1 MQKHYYCLYNFVTK
15 RESIPVCRSIEHS
28 RGSPESKE
36 CLGIDIQDQGTWG
49 PMLCSNSID
58 KIGKFCQT
66 EGQTFLY
73 KKMVSLIPLACVD
86 DVLAISNCGFDAIKV
101 NTAINTIIE
110 LKKLEFHIPNQE
122 NKKKSK
128 CHSLHVGKPN
138 QFCPGM
144 KVHGHSAERVNE
156 ALYLGDII
164 RTDGKNLSNIMDRV
178 NKGVGIV
185 NKIMDMLKSVSFGS
199 KYFEMANTFREA
211 HLINGMLSSAEIWY
225 GLQKKGNNTIRRN

>member
-1 MQKHYYCLYNFVTK
+1 MNDLWDTLPHHARDDKLGLIYESSKNNMVAVNTAVGQTDRINIPEIVTQ
-15 RESIPVCRSIEHS
+15 
-28 RGSPESKE
+28 G
-36 CLGIDIQDQGTWG
+36 GTWG

-211 HLINGMLSSAEIWY
+211 
-225 GLQKKGNNTIRRN
+225 

>member
-1 MQKHYYCLYNFVTK
+1 MFV
-15 RESIPVCRSIEHS
+15 
-28 RGSPESKE
+28 
-36 CLGIDIQDQGTWG
+36 
-49 PMLCSNSID
+49 
-58 KIGKFCQT
+58 KINTLLASHITQT
-66 EGQTFLY
+66 VENVHAALKLMHLHLLNY
-73 KKMVSLIPLACVD
+73 DMRLIPLACVD

-128 CHSLHVGKPN
+128 CHSLHVGKPS

-178 NKGVGIV
+178 NKG
-185 NKIMDMLKSVSFGS
+185 
-199 KYFEMANTFREA
+199 
-211 HLINGMLSSAEIWY
+211 
-225 GLQKKGNNTIRRN
+225 